1 MDSRERVGGVMV
13 KYLMND
19 YIMLPFNKN
28 KFIRWVRENELEVV
42 EKKNVHIPNEVITNK
57 SIDVVEYIEEMSK
70 SEIEHYKQQADE
82 YFKLWQEQE
91 EKYNKLTEHI
101 RLKALHN
108 PSISRYKDLMCFI
121 NEMEGK

>member
-1 MDSRERVGGVMV
+1 MV
-13 KYLMND
+13 KDLMND

-28 KFIRWVRENELEVV
+28 KFIRWVGENELEVV

-108 PSISRYKDLMCFI
+108 PSVSRYKDLMCFI

>member
-1 MDSRERVGGVMV
+1 MV
-13 KYLMND
+13 KDLMND

-28 KFIRWVRENELEVV
+28 KFIRWAGENELEVV

-57 SIDVVEYIEEMSK
+57 SIDVVEYIEEMFK